1 MDIDLALQHFRQNH
15 RSVLATRRRDG
26 RPQLSPVVHAVGT
39 DGRILI
45 STRSRAIKVRN
56 IGRDPRVSICAISDA
71 FFGPWAQ
78 IDGTAAII
86 DLPGAMPLL
95 RFYYSQISGDHPDW
109 EEYER
114 DMVAQSRVI
123 VAVQPD
129 NAGPD
134 LAG

>member
-1 MDIDLALQHFRQNH
+1 M
-15 RSVLATRRRDG
+15 
-26 RPQLSPVVHAVGT
+26 
-39 DGRILI
+39 
-45 STRSRAIKVRN
+45 
-56 IGRDPRVSICAISDA
+56 
-71 FFGPWAQ
+71 
-78 IDGTAAII
+78 
-86 DLPGAMPLL
+86 L